1 MSDEKMMDDMAL
13 SESALSD
20 DSLEDIAGGRGG
32 DVGDIRVVYGLKTGY
47 LAMRTARCYDY
58 KNEMRGH
65 ELYNGDK
72 VKIIEK
78 STKGTDGRYYTKVS
92 QVQKGRQQGLGQLFF
107 PEKALILT
115 ADFADG

>member
-47 LAMRTARCYDY
+47 LAMGTARCYDY

-78 STKGTDGRYYTKVS
+78 STKGTDGRYYTKVKS
-92 QVQKGRQQGLGQLFF
+92 KKDGNKGWVNSSFLKK
-107 PEKALILT
+107 P
-115 ADFADG
+115 